1 MPITEIPDMVT
12 FAMFSDTE
20 GNTIGLVKSEDA

>member
-1 MPITEIPDMVT
+1 MPITEIPGMVT
-12 FAMFSDTE
+12 LAMFSDTE